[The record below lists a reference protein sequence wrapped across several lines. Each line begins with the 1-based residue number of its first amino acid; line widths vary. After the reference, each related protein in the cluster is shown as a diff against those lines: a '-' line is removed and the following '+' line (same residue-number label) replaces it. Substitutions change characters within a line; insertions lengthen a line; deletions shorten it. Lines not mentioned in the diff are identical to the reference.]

1 MIPRYIPAAV
11 KNMGDVT
18 SCTLIPMTENAP
30 LIGRKENIVLIMYVQ
45 YEIPLAPEKCAD
57 NIVW

>member
-11 KNMGDVT
+11 GNMGDVT

-45 YEIPLAPEKCAD
+45 YETPLATRKMC
-57 NIVW
+57 